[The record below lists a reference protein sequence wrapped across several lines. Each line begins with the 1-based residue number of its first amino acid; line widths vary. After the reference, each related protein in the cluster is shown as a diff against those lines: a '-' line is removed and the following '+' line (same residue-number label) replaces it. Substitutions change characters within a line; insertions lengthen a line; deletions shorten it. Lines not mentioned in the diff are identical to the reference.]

1 MGMQYLIVLGYAF
14 GGFIVGYFA
23 GVVPACSGENASNL
37 CGLLGVF
44 ITGPIGGIVGL
55 MIGLRKVRPRARK

>member
-1 MGMQYLIVLGYAF
+1 MQLLAVLGFAL

-23 GVVPACSGENASNL
+23 GVFYACSGENASNL

-44 ITGPIGGIVGL
+44 ITGPIGGVVGL
-55 MIGLRKVRPRARK
+55 VVGIKRIGRKQR